1 MFVLKYE
8 NLKGWEDGEFNF
20 FCPIEKEKLNRMLV
34 LGYNKPFD
42 ILQKFL
48 SVLQIILSG
57 EGLDFIDL
65 FPQDEKL
72 PVKICMIFEHNDKVF
87 EYKFE
92 YLNCVQFESYGVI
105 DEEPMIIRKLNN
117 LEFGKDFEDK
127 FVVDSDLS
135 ICQYC
140 YVPKI
145 INKKDCYGY
154 HKTDEALAFLDDLD
168 LDVNNWESYSDL
180 IELFNLVTLTDCIPV
195 IDYLDKYH
203 VNIGIA
209 IIEWLGDRQVIILT
223 QNPLLTRNFSSTE
236 IWFADLKRN
245 IKDSEWFNSVYALS
259 DFRGYKEEFNGAF
272 VKKYLCGR
280 FGGIPIVGL

>member
-1 MFVLKYE
+1 MLVLEYD
-8 NLKGWEDGEFNF
+8 NLKGWEDGNFNF
-20 FCPIEKEKLNRMLV
+20 LCPIEKEKLNRMLV

-42 ILQKFL
+42 ALQKFF
-48 SVLQIILSG
+48 SALQVILSG

-65 FPQDEKL
+65 FPQDENL
-72 PVKICMIFEHNDKVF
+72 PVKISMIFEHNDKVF

-92 YLNCVQFESYGVI
+92 YLHCVQFESYGVI
-105 DEEPMIIRKLNN
+105 DEEPMVIRRIND

-127 FVVDSDLS
+127 FVVDFDLS

-195 IDYLDKYH
+195 IDCLDKYH
-203 VNIGIA
+203 VNVGIA
-209 IIEWLGDRQVIILT
+209 IIEWLGDRRSIILT
-223 QNPLLTRNFSSTE
+223 QNPLLTRDFSSTE
-236 IWFADLKRN
+236 IWFADMRRN
-245 IKDSEWFNSVYALS
+245 IEDSEWCNSVYALS

-272 VKKYLCGR
+272 VKKYLLGR
-280 FGGIPIVGL
+280 FGGIPIV